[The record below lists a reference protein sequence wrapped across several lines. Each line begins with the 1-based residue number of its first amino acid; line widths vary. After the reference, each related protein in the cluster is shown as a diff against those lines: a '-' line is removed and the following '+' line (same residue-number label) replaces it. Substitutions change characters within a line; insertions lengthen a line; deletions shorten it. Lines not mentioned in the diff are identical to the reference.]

1 MDCEGEC
8 IAYASENQENIPPEP
23 KLSSDM
29 KVDTERCAL
38 SESNQNST
46 PRASSRPEIS
56 LTATADSDMVSTS
69 VNSQIKIPDVSCH
82 LIYDDDG
89 TSAATSNDKLKVK
102 VCQLLSN
109 NIPIYFIE
117 VKFTIL
123 WLVT

>member
-1 MDCEGEC
+1 MDCEAEC

-23 KLSSDM
+23 KHSSDM

-38 SESNQNST
+38 SETNQNST

-56 LTATADSDMVSTS
+56 LTARPTAEAETISSS
-69 VNSQIKIPDVSCH
+69 VNSQIRIPDVSCH

-109 NIPIYFIE
+109 NILIYFKE
-117 VKFTIL
+117 V
-123 WLVT
+123 